1 MTKSERQS
9 DKLGGWVPTRYQR
22 LFRFVS
28 SGVIFARFKI
38 AGKQVRKSLKT
49 SNLELAKAKLAELER
64 NERTI
69 AAERRRG
76 KMLFEEA
83 MEELLRSR
91 KCDPTLKP
99 STKAYDVVLGQP
111 THRRNQ

>member
-1 MTKSERQS
+1 MLFSASRKSYPFSTKNGHSVLLNMTKSERQS
-9 DKLGGWVPTRYQR
+9 NQPSVWEPTRYQR

-69 AAERRRG
+69 ATERRRG
-76 KMLFEEA
+76 KMLFGEQSF
-83 MEELLRSR
+83 R
-91 KCDPTLKP
+91 
-99 STKAYDVVLGQP
+99 
-111 THRRNQ
+111 

>member
-9 DKLGGWVPTRYQR
+9 DQPGVWEPNRYQG

-38 AGKQVRKSLKT
+38 SGKQVRKSLKT
-49 SNLELAKAKLAELER
+49 SNVELARARLAALER

-69 AAERRRG
+69 AVERRRE
-76 KMLFEEA
+76 KMLFGEA
-83 MEELLRSR
+83 MEIPR
-91 KCDPTLKP
+91 
-99 STKAYDVVLGQP
+99 
-111 THRRNQ
+111 